1 MALCARKVGMG
12 AGQRKFSLRR
22 MVKCRAVPIYGRMA
36 LGAILRKCGRR
47 VRWIVCSLPVLQMAG
62 NAIRTDGCELTI
74 RVALRT
80 VHADMRS
87 GERKLREVVIE
98 SRVQP

>member
-1 MALCARKVGMG
+1 
-12 AGQRKFSLRR
+12 
-22 MVKCRAVPIYGRMA
+22 
-36 LGAILRKCGRR
+36 
-47 VRWIVCSLPVLQMAG
+47 
-62 NAIRTDGCELTI
+62 
-74 RVALRT
+74 VALRT